1 LKQKFSGKKK
11 ALGLYIKGEEL
22 FAKMML

>member
-11 ALGLYIKGEEL
+11 ALGLYIKGQEL
-22 FAKMML
+22 FAKMMP

>member
-11 ALGLYIKGEEL
+11 ALGLYIKGQEL

>member
-22 FAKMML
+22 FAKIML